1 MSLDREIDTIKRTK
15 QYMDEIA
22 SFGVNNLERMDKDFH
37 SKLQKNIEELRLI
50 GFVKISDMLE
60 RLMETKDI
68 KTYVNIEFILIEMQK
83 SIVTKKFV
91 YI

>member
-1 MSLDREIDTIKRTK
+1 MSLDREIDTIERTK

-22 SFGVNNLERMDKDFH
+22 SFGVNNMERMDKAFQ

-50 GFVKISDMLE
+50 GFVKISDMLK
-60 RLMETKDI
+60 RLIETKDI
-68 KTYVNIEFILIEMQK
+68 KIYVNIEFILIEMQK